1 MRVLKTFVILDIV
14 LYITGVTSFKCISVL
29 LTKFLVG
36 LEYIPSFTLT
46 WNSSPAP
53 VLCPP
58 IRPRPPPPPGSW
70 SATRACPWLQE
81 SPSTQWEA
89 FSMWYVNQFFPFSMK
104 KGQTEKQRRRQ
115 EDAECCQVRWARS
128 RTRSQSWF
136 GWGGQPFSLLGLL
149 QAMLM

>member
-58 IRPRPPPPPGSW
+58 IRPRPPPPRAHDLQQEHVLDCRSHLQRSGKPFQCGMSISFSHFLWKKDRQKSSEGDKRMQSAVRLGGPGHALGLS
-70 SATRACPWLQE
+70 RGLG
-81 SPSTQWEA
+81 EA
-89 FSMWYVNQFFPFSMK
+89 ASLFPFS
-104 KGQTEKQRRRQ
+104 GFFRR
-115 EDAECCQVRWARS
+115 C
-128 RTRSQSWF
+128 
-136 GWGGQPFSLLGLL
+136 
-149 QAMLM
+149 

>member
-58 IRPRPPPPPGSW
+58 IRPRPPPPGLMICNKSMSLTAGVTFNAVGSLFNVVCQ
-70 SATRACPWLQE
+70 SVFPIFYEKRTDRKAAKATRGCRVL
-81 SPSTQWEA
+81 S
-89 FSMWYVNQFFPFSMK
+89 
-104 KGQTEKQRRRQ
+104 G
-115 EDAECCQVRWARS
+115 
-128 RTRSQSWF
+128 
-136 GWGGQPFSLLGLL
+136 
-149 QAMLM
+149 